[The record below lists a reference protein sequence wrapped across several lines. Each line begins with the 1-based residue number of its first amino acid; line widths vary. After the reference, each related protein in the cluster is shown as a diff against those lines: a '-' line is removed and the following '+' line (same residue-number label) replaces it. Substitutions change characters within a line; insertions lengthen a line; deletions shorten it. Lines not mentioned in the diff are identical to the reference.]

1 MRKELFRNPWD
12 TFRFKKDNWGFHMIW
27 SSNNLLLAGLTTKS
41 GSCRKRQ
48 QWEYDPY
55 TDCWTYQLPNKLMM
69 YRTTKQMKNSNILCL
84 GSLSTHLFFIYQ
96 YVYRDTHTYTNT
108 HTDIIYWI
116 YIYIHMQALLY
127 IYEQIICVYVCI
139 YRYIVY
145 IWHDD
150 ANPMFRGHLGA
161 KLHGSGRGTAADV
174 QGAGWIDKWNQNPM
188 NIEDLSEKFSS

>member
-1 MRKELFRNPWD
+1 MGNNWEPFEKNRTMRKDLFRNPWD

-96 YVYRDTHTYTNT
+96 YVYRDTHTHTQT
-108 HTDIIYWI
+108 HTHRYNILNI
-116 YIYIHMQALLY
+116 YIYTYASSF
-127 IYEQIICVYVCI
+127 VYLWTNNMRVCMHI
-139 YRYIVY
+139 
-145 IWHDD
+145 
-150 ANPMFRGHLGA
+150 
-161 KLHGSGRGTAADV
+161 
-174 QGAGWIDKWNQNPM
+174 
-188 NIEDLSEKFSS
+188 